1 MGRFRCP
8 SKWPKLPE
16 PSLSLPLLRKSGTDE
31 PNNKSALVPTSAS
44 MPRRKQGRMLRAAV
58 RRNEE
63 WMMMSNRDEHQ
74 SCMPQASSFS
84 RAFTVVTSI
93 GIR

>member
-1 MGRFRCP
+1 
-8 SKWPKLPE
+8 
-16 PSLSLPLLRKSGTDE
+16 
-31 PNNKSALVPTSAS
+31 
-44 MPRRKQGRMLRAAV
+44 MLRAAV